1 MNKFFKILL
10 FAMVALLCMSV
21 VSFAAD
27 EVVDSASEQQTDD
40 TFTVFCLGNSLLLHG
55 PSENIGWYGNWG
67 MAASAEDRDYFC
79 VMQKLLKNDFPDM
92 KSEWYRE
99 SVYLF
104 ERAISS
110 SLDAD
115 YTDVLEGA
123 FGAKMREVMPDV
135 VTFQFG
141 DNTPAS
147 EITAESYAY
156 AMGQCI
162 DFCRS
167 INPDV
172 KIILAKNFYGG
183 TAKIKG
189 AELAAANKAV
199 ALVDLSVYNLNE
211 YKAGSLYENSG
222 VAGHPSDLGMQ
233 KIAETFYEVIK
244 IYAAGGEIEYDFSLI
259 IDGNAAKLKAE
270 PMYEEETVYIS
281 LKDVCTNLGYL
292 VSFDASYKAT
302 CVSFGK
308 ERIIIPEN
316 CQYIMFT
323 NKLVKLSS
331 AVKTLDDGEIFV
343 PIDFFNALGM
353 KVEYYKSMNRVIVMS

>member
-10 FAMVALLCMSV
+10 FAIVALLCMSV

-27 EVVDSASEQQTDD
+27 DVVDSADQQTED

-55 PSENIGWYGNWG
+55 PSASVGWDGNWG
-67 MAASAEDRDYFC
+67 MAASAADRDYFN
-79 VMQKLLKNDFPDM
+79 VMQKLLKKDFPDM

-115 YTDVLEGA
+115 YTDVLDDA

-156 AMGQCI
+156 ALGQCI

-199 ALVDLSVYNLNE
+199 ALVDLSVYNLKE
-211 YKAGSLYENSG
+211 YKAIGLFENSG
-222 VAGHPSDLGMQ
+222 VAGHPNDLGMQ
-233 KIAETFYEVIK
+233 RIGETFYEVLK

-259 IDGNAAKLKAE
+259 IDGNTAKLKAE
-270 PMYEEETVYIS
+270 PIFEDENVFLS
-281 LKDVCTNLGYL
+281 LNDVCTNLGYL

-302 CVSFGK
+302 CVSFGT
-308 ERIIIPEN
+308 ENIIIPEN
-316 CQYIMFT
+316 CEYIMFN

-331 AVKTLDDGEIFV
+331 AVKSSDDGEIFV
-343 PIDFFNALGM
+343 PIDFFTSLGM
-353 KVEYYKSMNRVIVMS
+353 NVEYYESMNRVIVMS